1 MATRRIPLAVAE
13 AADDPVVTAEGT
25 PTAWWHVARPH
36 QPRAYLPASDASLC
50 QFLVLLPGQCAQI
63 LLPSRCHKDQR
74 PDRRPGDQAS
84 DLHFLVAGAGFEPA
98 TSGL

>member
-1 MATRRIPLAVAE
+1 VCTLRDR
-13 AADDPVVTAEGT
+13 T
-25 PTAWWHVARPH
+25 

-50 QFLVLLPGQCAQI
+50 QFLVLLPGQAPRSCCHHAATKI
-63 LLPSRCHKDQR
+63 KARPPS
-74 PDRRPGDQAS
+74 GDQAS